1 MTDLRI
7 ADAPELT
14 AAEVNDTL
22 KVPTGGY
29 GNYSVTMITIRD
41 WLLNYKMFATQS
53 YVDTQVGV
61 VTTTLNN
68 HASRIDNPHQVTKTQ
83 VGLGNVD
90 NTSDVNKPISSAT
103 QTALTNLNTSLTS
116 AISVKANSADV
127 YTKSEVY
134 TKVESDNKYHQKL
147 SIDGILAPTAVF
159 DDVKNL
165 DGVNGAPD
173 SIINQPIQNLA
184 NRTEFLK
191 SHNNLVGRD
200 STNAHPSSSIL
211 DSSGQTQQQ
220 INDAQEIINNVVN
233 KLDGDFVFVEHYY
246 AKGGA
251 LRPVS
256 DLYTVGSD
264 VYNSQFTDFSSVQ
277 TYYPHVTATTDPLD
291 WAATQKAVNENY
303 SVRFRDVFYYFGTK
317 TLEIPTACSQLLGQG
332 ILTRIYSDASI
343 AIKAKTGF
351 RVVGGLYGD
360 FYLLGS
366 SVASSIGFDASAF
379 SYNTFRNMYI
389 RLFNDGWY
397 ADGSITPV
405 NKQYSNNT
413 VINVRSNNNLRDGF
427 RLVGSSVA
435 NSANTYVGCEAAGN
449 ANIGF
454 NETVGYSNQ
463 TVGCTFQG
471 NTVFDFYSDGERNIH
486 EYYTEGN
493 PKSSKLGSLSKNN
506 FVSIR
511 SSYPLW
517 NSFIND
523 GQANNVSVRGDISI
537 DHHVF
542 SNPYFED
549 WSGSSPSN
557 VLANGAVAF
566 SYYSDA
572 NTRLGGG
579 LQAVFNANFQGII
592 LQNLDPTIDYAGRWV
607 TVQIEADTSG
617 VTDLSGLRV
626 YTRDGST
633 NNGATGEFAAT
644 SWTQTTAGKYKNF
657 TLDVKFAAT
666 LASTP
671 TVLIYLA
678 YSGITTTN
686 TIKIKSIKL
695 ILGQKD
701 RVSEYALSRP
711 TRSAVAAN
719 FTSATSGLNTAFKYS
734 GKVVFNSTAS
744 KAYYATG
751 TSPTSA
757 WKAFDGTADIVP
769 S

>member
-1 MTDLRI
+1 MAVSEQTPYI
-7 ADAPELT
+7 EYT
-14 AAEVNDTL
+14 ANGVTTSFALGFDCDKQDHLIVTVNDVEPIVGSWSL
-22 KVPTGGY
+22 TGGTVVFLAAPINNAKIIIQRNTPFERNTDY
-29 GNYSVTMITIRD
+29 QSYNNSFRPPSVNKDFDWIWWKLQELGVTD
-41 WLLNYKMFATQS
+41 WLLQQNIDNLKT
-53 YVDTQVGV
+53 YVDDRDDELRAYLLEEIRKQGV
-61 VTTTLNN
+61 ALDQLDEYYNYLMQRLAQIAVDKGWD
-68 HASRIDNPHQVTKTQ
+68 ASFITD
-83 VGLGNVD
+83 
-90 NTSDVNKPISSAT
+90 A
-103 QTALTNLNTSLTS
+103 
-116 AISVKANSADV
+116 
-127 YTKSEVY
+127 
-134 TKVESDNKYHQKL
+134 
-147 SIDGILAPTAVF
+147 
-159 DDVKNL
+159 
-165 DGVNGAPD
+165 
-173 SIINQPIQNLA
+173 
-184 NRTEFLK
+184 
-191 SHNNLVGRD
+191 
-200 STNAHPSSSIL
+200 
-211 DSSGQTQQQ
+211 SGQTQQQ
-220 INDAQEIINNVVN
+220 INDAQKIINNVVN

-264 VYNSQFTDFSSVQ
+264 VYNSQFTDFASVQ
-277 TYYPHVTATTDPLD
+277 AYFPHVTAPTDPLD

-343 AIKAKTGF
+343 AIKAKSGV
-351 RVVGGLYGD
+351 RVIGGLYGD

-449 ANIGF
+449 ENIGF

-471 NTVFDFYSDGERNIH
+471 NTVFDLYSDGERNIH
-486 EYYTEGN
+486 EYYAEGN
-493 PKSSKLGSLSKNN
+493 PKSSKLGTLSKNN
-506 FVSIR
+506 IVSIR

-523 GQANNVSVRGDISI
+523 GQANNVSVRGDISV

-542 SNPYFED
+542 YNPYFED
-549 WSGSSPSN
+549 WAGASPTN
-557 VLANGAVAF
+557 VAANGSPVF
-566 SYYSDA
+566 SFYSDA

-592 LQNLDPTIDYAGRWV
+592 LQGLDPTIDYAGRWV

-617 VTDLSGLRV
+617 ITDLSGLRV

-633 NNGATGEFAAT
+633 NNGATGEFASA

-657 TLDVKFAAT
+657 TFDVKFAAT
-666 LASTP
+666 LTSTP

-686 TIKIKSIKL
+686 TIKIKAIKL

-701 RVSEYALSRP
+701 RVSDYALSIP
-711 TRSAVAAN
+711 TRTSVAAN
-719 FTSATSGLNTAFKYS
+719 FTSATSGLNTAFKYA

-744 KAYYATG
+744 KVYYASGATA
-751 TSPTSA
+751 TSA
-757 WKAFDGTADIVP
+757 WKALDGTADIVP
-769 S
+769 A